1 MTPPTSSTSVEANML
16 LLTEYMEER
25 RFYTNAIT
33 SVVTAIL
40 TANAGLLAAVFVEK
54 LSFAWIL
61 PFVGWA
67 STAISFLAITA
78 HRRRLRIVERQ
89 GRLAQDAVTA
99 IITLGALP
107 FLDERLQ
114 GHPSRWVPEIAH
126 VAIVVTWIVQYASTH
141 ALPA

>member
-1 MTPPTSSTSVEANML
+1 MSPDPAIEANML

-40 TANAGLLAAVFVEK
+40 TANAGLLAAVFVED
-54 LSFAWIL
+54 LSFAWLL

-67 STAISFLAITA
+67 STSISFLAITA
-78 HRRRLRIVERQ
+78 HRRRLRVVERQ
-89 GRLAQDAVTA
+89 GRLAQDAVTQA
-99 IITLGALP
+99 VSLGARP
-107 FLDERLQ
+107 FGDERAE

-126 VAIVVTWIVQYASTH
+126 LAIVVTWVVQYASVH
-141 ALPA
+141 PVPW